1 MYEQDLHRCGHHLSR
16 STNPAM
22 ADGYEVDAEV
32 ICQACAAEAQFRE
45 DNKDLP
51 DGAIV
56 RVVDTWPDDE
66 ELPAWTT

>member
-1 MYEQDLHRCGHHLSR
+1 
-16 STNPAM
+16 M